1 MKEKIK
7 EILNFK
13 WEIKHFEKISK
24 IINNFSLSEKI
35 FFYIVFSVLIIS
47 GLILLKNANDS
58 LMVKVP
64 ANGGFLKE
72 GIIGSPRFVNPVLAV
87 SDVDHDL
94 TSLIYSGLMKNTTNN
109 SVETDLADKFEIS
122 EDGLEYTFYLK
133 NNIYFHDG
141 ENITTDDIEFT
152 INKIQDSSIKSPKRP
167 NFYDVKV
174 EKIDEKIIKFILKK
188 PYSPFLGN
196 LTVGIL
202 PKHLWGN
209 LSAEQFPFSQYN
221 VEPIG
226 SGPYKINK
234 MNTLKKNMLL
244 IPTYYELIA
253 FNKYNPQRPF
263 IDKITIN
270 FYSNEKDLINAYN
283 KGEVESINS
292 ISIENI
298 KEVKEKKESE
308 VKISVLPRIF
318 AIFLNQNEND
328 ILTQKEVRQALNLSI
343 NREKI
348 INDILGGY
356 GKPIYGPIPFN
367 INDDSTNSYNPEESI
382 KILEKAGWVRSSSTN
397 IFEKKIDKKTK
408 IELTISLSTLNS
420 SDLVKI
426 AEYIKADWEKIGV
439 KVDLKQFEFGDLQQ
453 NVIRSR
459 KFETLLYGEVIGKDM
474 DFFAFWHSSQRND
487 PGLNISMYTNSKVDK
502 ILEDARKIQNKNE
515 RISKYLEFES
525 ELNKDIPAIFLYSP
539 SFSYIVPQKI
549 KGVEIN
555 SVTIPSDRF
564 TSIDKWYIET
574 NNLWKIFYK

>member
-1 MKEKIK
+1 
-7 EILNFK
+7 
-13 WEIKHFEKISK
+13 
-24 IINNFSLSEKI
+24 
-35 FFYIVFSVLIIS
+35 
-47 GLILLKNANDS
+47 
-58 LMVKVP
+58 MVKVP

>member
-7 EILNFK
+7 KILNFK

-24 IINNFSLSEKI
+24 IINDFSLSEKI
-35 FFYIVFSVLIIS
+35 FFYIVFSILIIS
-47 GLILLKNANDS
+47 GLILLKQANNS
-58 LMVKVP
+58 LMLKVP

-94 TSLIYSGLMKNTTNN
+94 TSIIYSGLMKNTTNN
-109 SVETDLADKFEIS
+109 SVEVDLAERFEIS

-133 NNIYFHDG
+133 EDIFFHDG
-141 ENITTDDIEFT
+141 EKVTTDDIEFT

-209 LSAEQFPFSQYN
+209 LTAEQFPFSQYN
-221 VEPIG
+221 VEPVG
-226 SGPYKINK
+226 SGPYKISK
-234 MNTLKKNMLL
+234 MDTLKKNMLL
-244 IPTYYELIA
+244 IPTYYELVA
-253 FNKYNPQRPF
+253 FKKYSPQRAF
-263 IDKITIN
+263 IDKIVIN
-270 FYSNEKDLINAYN
+270 FYSSERDLIEAYN
-283 KGEVESINS
+283 KGEIESINS
-292 ISIENI
+292 ISVENI
-298 KEVKEKKESE
+298 KSIKDKKDSE
-308 VKISVLPRIF
+308 TKVSVLPRIF
-318 AIFLNQNEND
+318 AIFLNQNENE
-328 ILTQKEVRQALNLSI
+328 ILAQKEVRQALNLSI
-343 NREKI
+343 DRTKI

-356 GKPIYGPIPFN
+356 GKSVYGPLPFN
-367 INDDSTNSYNPEESI
+367 ITNNEENLYNPEEAI
-382 KILEKAGWVRSSSTN
+382 KILEKAGWLKSSSTN

-426 AEYIKADWEKIGV
+426 AEYIKSDWEKIGV

-459 KFETLLYGEVIGKDM
+459 KFETLLYGEVIGRDM

-502 ILEDARKIQNKNE
+502 ILEDARKIQGRDE
-515 RISKYLEFES
+515 RITKYLEFEK
-525 ELNKDIPAIFLYSP
+525 ELSKDIPAIFLYSP
-539 SFSYIVPQKI
+539 SFSYVVPKKI
-549 KGVEIN
+549 NGLEIN
-555 SVTIPSDRF
+555 SIIIPSDRF
-564 TSIDKWYIET
+564 INIDKWYIET

>member
-7 EILNFK
+7 KILNFK

-24 IINNFSLSEKI
+24 IINDFSLSEKI
-35 FFYIVFSVLIIS
+35 FFYIVFSILIIS
-47 GLILLKNANDS
+47 GLILLKQANNS
-58 LMVKVP
+58 LMLKVP

-94 TSLIYSGLMKNTTNN
+94 TSIIYSGLMKNTTNN
-109 SVETDLADKFEIS
+109 SVEADLAERFEIS

-133 NNIYFHDG
+133 EDIFFHDG
-141 ENITTDDIEFT
+141 EKVTTDDIEFT

-174 EKIDEKIIKFILKK
+174 EKIDGKIIKFILKK

-209 LSAEQFPFSQYN
+209 LTAEQFPFSQYN
-221 VEPIG
+221 VEPVG
-226 SGPYKINK
+226 SGPYKISK
-234 MNTLKKNMLL
+234 MDTLKKNMLL
-244 IPTYYELIA
+244 IPTYYELVA
-253 FNKYNPQRPF
+253 FKKYSPQRAF
-263 IDKITIN
+263 IDKIVIN
-270 FYSNEKDLINAYN
+270 FYSSERDLIEAYN
-283 KGEVESINS
+283 KGEIESINS
-292 ISIENI
+292 ISVENI
-298 KEVKEKKESE
+298 KSIKDKKDSE
-308 VKISVLPRIF
+308 TKVSVLPRIF
-318 AIFLNQNEND
+318 AIFLNQNENE
-328 ILTQKEVRQALNLSI
+328 ILAQKEVRQALNLSI
-343 NREKI
+343 DRTKI

-356 GKPIYGPIPFN
+356 GKSVYGPLPFN
-367 INDDSTNSYNPEESI
+367 ITNNEENLYNPEEAI
-382 KILEKAGWVRSSSTN
+382 KILEKAGWLKSSSTN

-426 AEYIKADWEKIGV
+426 AEYIKSDWEKIGV

-459 KFETLLYGEVIGKDM
+459 KFETLLYGEVIGRDM

-502 ILEDARKIQNKNE
+502 ILEDARKIQGRDE
-515 RISKYLEFES
+515 RITKYLEFEK
-525 ELNKDIPAIFLYSP
+525 ELSKDIPAIFLYSP
-539 SFSYIVPQKI
+539 SFSYVVPKKI
-549 KGVEIN
+549 NGLEIN
-555 SVTIPSDRF
+555 SIIIPSDRF
-564 TSIDKWYIET
+564 INIDKWYIET

>member
-7 EILNFK
+7 KILNFK

-24 IINNFSLSEKI
+24 IINDFSLSEKI
-35 FFYIVFSVLIIS
+35 FFYIVFSILIIS
-47 GLILLKNANDS
+47 GLILLKQANDS
-58 LMVKVP
+58 LMLKVP

-94 TSLIYSGLMKNTTNN
+94 TSIIYSGLMKNTTDN
-109 SVETDLADKFEIS
+109 SVETDLAEKFEIS
-122 EDGLEYTFYLK
+122 EDSLEYTFYLK
-133 NNIYFHDG
+133 EDIFFHDG
-141 ENITTDDIEFT
+141 EKVTTDDIEFT

-209 LSAEQFPFSQYN
+209 LTAEQFPFSQYN
-221 VEPIG
+221 IEPVG
-226 SGPYKINK
+226 SGPYKISK
-234 MNTLKKNMLL
+234 MDTLKKNMLL
-244 IPTYYELIA
+244 IPTYYELLA
-253 FNKYNPQRPF
+253 FKKYSPQRAF
-263 IDKITIN
+263 IDKIVIN
-270 FYSNEKDLINAYN
+270 FYSSEKDLIEAYN
-283 KGEVESINS
+283 KGEIESINS
-292 ISIENI
+292 ISVENI
-298 KEVKEKKESE
+298 KYIKDKKDSE
-308 VKISVLPRIF
+308 TKVSVLPRIF
-318 AIFLNQNEND
+318 AIFLNQNENE
-328 ILTQKEVRQALNLSI
+328 ILAQKEVRQALNLSI
-343 NREKI
+343 DRTKI

-356 GKPIYGPIPFN
+356 GKSVYGPLPFN
-367 INDDSTNSYNPEESI
+367 TTNNEENLYNPEEAI
-382 KILEKAGWVRSSSTN
+382 KILEKAGWLKSSSTN
-397 IFEKKIDKKTK
+397 IFGKKIDKKTK

-426 AEYIKADWEKIGV
+426 AEYIKSDWEKIGV

-459 KFETLLYGEVIGKDM
+459 KFETLLYGEVIGRDM

-502 ILEDARKIQNKNE
+502 ILEDARKTQDRDE
-515 RISKYLEFES
+515 RITKYLEFEK
-525 ELNKDIPAIFLYSP
+525 ELSKDIPAIFLYSP
-539 SFSYIVPQKI
+539 SFSYVVPKKI
-549 KGVEIN
+549 NGLEIN
-555 SVTIPSDRF
+555 SIIIPSDRF
-564 TSIDKWYIET
+564 INIDKWYIET

>member
-7 EILNFK
+7 KILNFK

-24 IINNFSLSEKI
+24 IINDFSLSEKI
-35 FFYIVFSVLIIS
+35 FFYIVFSILIIS
-47 GLILLKNANDS
+47 GLILLKQANDS
-58 LMVKVP
+58 LMLKVP

-94 TSLIYSGLMKNTTNN
+94 TSIIYSGLMKNTTDN
-109 SVETDLADKFEIS
+109 SVETDLAEKFEIS
-122 EDGLEYTFYLK
+122 EDSLEYTFYLK
-133 NNIYFHDG
+133 EDIFFHDG
-141 ENITTDDIEFT
+141 EKVTTDDIEFT

-209 LSAEQFPFSQYN
+209 LTAEQFPFSQYN
-221 VEPIG
+221 VEPVG
-226 SGPYKINK
+226 SGPYKISK
-234 MNTLKKNMLL
+234 MDTLKKNMLL
-244 IPTYYELIA
+244 IPTYYELLA
-253 FNKYNPQRPF
+253 FKKYSPQRAF
-263 IDKITIN
+263 IDKIVIN
-270 FYSNEKDLINAYN
+270 FYSSEKDLIEAYN
-283 KGEVESINS
+283 KGEIESINS
-292 ISIENI
+292 ISVENI
-298 KEVKEKKESE
+298 KYIKDKKDSE
-308 VKISVLPRIF
+308 TKVSVLPRIF
-318 AIFLNQNEND
+318 AIFLNQNENE
-328 ILTQKEVRQALNLSI
+328 ILAQKEVRQALNLSI
-343 NREKI
+343 DRTKI

-356 GKPIYGPIPFN
+356 GKSVYGPLPFN
-367 INDDSTNSYNPEESI
+367 TTNNEENLYNPEEAI
-382 KILEKAGWVRSSSTN
+382 KILEKAGWLKSSSTN
-397 IFEKKIDKKTK
+397 IFGKKIDKKTK

-426 AEYIKADWEKIGV
+426 AEYIKSDWEKIGV

-459 KFETLLYGEVIGKDM
+459 KFETLLYGEVIGRDM

-502 ILEDARKIQNKNE
+502 ILEDARKTQDRDE
-515 RISKYLEFES
+515 RITKYLEFEK
-525 ELNKDIPAIFLYSP
+525 ELSKDIPAIFLYSP
-539 SFSYIVPQKI
+539 SFSYVVPKKI
-549 KGVEIN
+549 NGLEIN
-555 SVTIPSDRF
+555 SIIIPSDRF
-564 TSIDKWYIET
+564 INIDKWYIET

>member
-7 EILNFK
+7 KILNFK

-24 IINNFSLSEKI
+24 IINDFSLSEKI
-35 FFYIVFSVLIIS
+35 FFYIVFSILIIS
-47 GLILLKNANDS
+47 GLILLKQANDS
-58 LMVKVP
+58 LMLKVP

-94 TSLIYSGLMKNTTNN
+94 TSIIYSGLMKNTTDN
-109 SVETDLADKFEIS
+109 SVETDLAEKFEIS
-122 EDGLEYTFYLK
+122 EDSLEYTFYLK
-133 NNIYFHDG
+133 EDIFFHDG
-141 ENITTDDIEFT
+141 EKVTTDDIEFT

-209 LSAEQFPFSQYN
+209 LTAEQFPFSQYN
-221 VEPIG
+221 IEPVG
-226 SGPYKINK
+226 SGPYKISK
-234 MNTLKKNMLL
+234 MDTLKKNMLL
-244 IPTYYELIA
+244 IPTYYELLA
-253 FNKYNPQRPF
+253 FKKYSPQRAF
-263 IDKITIN
+263 IDKIVIN
-270 FYSNEKDLINAYN
+270 FYSSEKDLIEAYN
-283 KGEVESINS
+283 KGEIESINS
-292 ISIENI
+292 ISVENI
-298 KEVKEKKESE
+298 KYIKDKKDSE
-308 VKISVLPRIF
+308 TKVSVLPRIF
-318 AIFLNQNEND
+318 AIFLNQNENE
-328 ILTQKEVRQALNLSI
+328 ILAQKEVRQALNLSI
-343 NREKI
+343 DRTKI

-356 GKPIYGPIPFN
+356 GKSVYGPLPFN
-367 INDDSTNSYNPEESI
+367 TTNNEENLYNPEEAI
-382 KILEKAGWVRSSSTN
+382 KILEKAGWLKSSSTN
-397 IFEKKIDKKTK
+397 IFGKKIDKKTK

-426 AEYIKADWEKIGV
+426 AEYIKSDWEKIGV

-459 KFETLLYGEVIGKDM
+459 KFETLLYGEVIGRDM

-502 ILEDARKIQNKNE
+502 ILEDARKTRDRDE
-515 RISKYLEFES
+515 RITKYLEFEK
-525 ELNKDIPAIFLYSP
+525 ELSKDIPAIFLYSP
-539 SFSYIVPQKI
+539 SFSYVVPKKI
-549 KGVEIN
+549 NGLEIN
-555 SVTIPSDRF
+555 SIIIPSDRF
-564 TSIDKWYIET
+564 INIDKWYIET